1 MSYEGYIYDA
11 RENKSIPMKE
21 YIKTKLLA
29 LAKKYKQQTIIDL
42 ANAKL

>member
-1 MSYEGYIYDA
+1 
-11 RENKSIPMKE
+11 MKE

-29 LAKKYKQQTIIDL
+29 LAKKYKQQTIVDL